1 MTLLP
6 RRTGRRIKRRTAT
19 TFLSSLSFAC
29 VSPCARPKL
38 MSACRHGLL
47 FRLLPI
53 RSSDTSGL
61 RREGAGRKMCISFE
75 TYLEVEVEVGVK
87 KGVKVGVICH
97 AQDDGLARC
106 KVTEKREKCKRITR
120 FSFHF
125 RVFSRSGEAKVTEKR
140 K

>member
-1 MTLLP
+1 
-6 RRTGRRIKRRTAT
+6 
-19 TFLSSLSFAC
+19 
-29 VSPCARPKL
+29 
-38 MSACRHGLL
+38 MSAYRHGLL

-53 RSSDTSGL
+53 RSSDTNGL

-75 TYLEVEVEVGVK
+75 AYLEVEVEVEVGVK
-87 KGVKVGVICH
+87 KGVKVEVICH

-106 KVTEKREKCKRITR
+106 KVTKKREKRKRKAR

-125 RVFSRSGEAKVTEKR
+125 RVFSRSGEAKVTDKR

>member
-1 MTLLP
+1 M
-6 RRTGRRIKRRTAT
+6 

-38 MSACRHGLL
+38 MPACSHGEL

-53 RSSDTSGL
+53 RSSDTNGL

-75 TYLEVEVEVGVK
+75 AYLEVEVKMGVK
-87 KGVKVGVICH
+87 VEVKMGVKVGVICH

>member
-1 MTLLP
+1 
-6 RRTGRRIKRRTAT
+6 
-19 TFLSSLSFAC
+19 
-29 VSPCARPKL
+29 
-38 MSACRHGLL
+38 MSACRRGLL

-53 RSSDTSGL
+53 RSSDTNGL
-61 RREGAGRKMCISFE
+61 RREGAGRKMSISFE
-75 TYLEVEVEVGVK
+75 AYLEVEVYLEVGVK
-87 KGVKVGVICH
+87 MGVKVEVICH